1 MYYLIFLALCAA
13 ALFGFPF
20 LQERQRRPEITHDD
34 QELAGRQGAQADHL
48 IDREDAA
55 AIAAVSVTRINS
67 RAKLRSG
74 IGDIIRGSLS
84 LQGIL
89 TVRQSWDSHDR
100 HEKPDQLWFLPH

>member
-1 MYYLIFLALCAA
+1 MTTTPAMSTVLIISRIASTA
-13 ALFGFPF
+13 ALSARFFSP
-20 LQERQRRPEITHDD
+20 LPTH
-34 QELAGRQGAQADHL
+34 G
-48 IDREDAA
+48 AA

-89 TVRQSWDSHDR
+89 TARQSWDSHDR
-100 HEKPDQLWFLPH
+100 HEMPDQLWFLLH